1 MIAPTASQAPP
12 LSADMGVAASSVQ
25 HSSHGTTS
33 DISLAIRRQLCY
45 IGDRTDRCLAAAFC
59 GHMVSLFEPRFP
71 IGKEW
76 FHVQKSDRISAQRH
90 DPSAL
95 YDAYN
100 ESDDTEEHAKSG
112 FLPPVGGK
120 TR

>member
-1 MIAPTASQAPP
+1 MS
-12 LSADMGVAASSVQ
+12 
-25 HSSHGTTS
+25 
-33 DISLAIRRQLCY
+33 
-45 IGDRTDRCLAAAFC
+45 
-59 GHMVSLFEPRFP
+59 
-71 IGKEW
+71 
-76 FHVQKSDRISAQRH
+76 QKSDRISAQSH
-90 DPSAL
+90 DPSAP